1 MGRFDL
7 GYIES
12 SNIRTVKE
20 HVYMT
25 LTKVDIVKFVAK
37 QNGFSESRSKEV
49 VETLL
54 ELIKGTLASGE
65 HVMISSFGRFS
76 VKEKKL
82 RRGRNPSTG
91 DDLMLA
97 PRRVVT
103 FRISGKL
110 RKKVNS

>member
-1 MGRFDL
+1 
-7 GYIES
+7 
-12 SNIRTVKE
+12 
-20 HVYMT
+20 MT
-25 LTKVDIVKFVAK
+25 LTKVDIVKSIAK
-37 QNGFSESRSKEV
+37 QNGFSECRSKEV

-65 HVMISSFGRFS
+65 DVMISSFGMFC

-91 DDLMLA
+91 EDFMLA

-110 RKKVNS
+110 REKVNS